1 MTMTTR
7 NTIRLEGKTFSVT
20 GSDVWMTAGEIA
32 EIFNTTAT
40 AVTRAIRAVLQ
51 SRLMKERDTVR
62 TDRVSP
68 IVSIDVYCLEMIVAV
83 SFRIDTCYTDLFR
96 KWLVSRLTEKPTG
109 GISYIFSLGRSTF
122 CSA

>member
-1 MTMTTR
+1 MTTR
-7 NTIRLEGKTFSVT
+7 NIIKVEGKTFSVT
-20 GSDVWMTAGEIA
+20 GKDVWMTAGEIA

-40 AVTRAIRAVLQ
+40 AVTSAIRAVLR
-51 SRLMKERDTVR
+51 SGLMKEREAVR

-83 SFRIDTCYTDLFR
+83 SFRIDTCYTELFR
-96 KWLVSRLTEKPTG
+96 RWLVSKLTDRPASG

-122 CSA
+122 CPA

>member
-1 MTMTTR
+1 MTTR
-7 NTIRLEGKTFSVT
+7 NIIKVEGKTFSVT
-20 GSDVWMTAGEIA
+20 GNNVWMTAGEIA

-51 SRLMKERDTVR
+51 SGLMKERDTVR

>member
-1 MTMTTR
+1 MTTR
-7 NTIRLEGKTFSVT
+7 NIIKVEGKTFSVT
-20 GSDVWMTAGEIA
+20 GKDVWMTAGEIA

-40 AVTRAIRAVLQ
+40 AVTSAIRAVLR
-51 SRLMKERDTVR
+51 SGLMKEREAVR

-83 SFRIDTCYTDLFR
+83 SFRIDTCYTELFR
-96 KWLVSRLTEKPTG
+96 RWLVSRLTERPTSG

-122 CSA
+122 CPA

>member
-51 SRLMKERDTVR
+51 SGLMKERDTVR

>member
-7 NTIRLEGKTFSVT
+7 NIIRLEGKTFSVT

-51 SRLMKERDTVR
+51 SGLMKERDTVR

>member
-1 MTMTTR
+1 MTTR
-7 NTIRLEGKTFSVT
+7 NIIRLEGKTFSVT

-51 SRLMKERDTVR
+51 SGLMKERDTVR

-109 GISYIFSLGRSTF
+109 GISYIFSLGRSTI